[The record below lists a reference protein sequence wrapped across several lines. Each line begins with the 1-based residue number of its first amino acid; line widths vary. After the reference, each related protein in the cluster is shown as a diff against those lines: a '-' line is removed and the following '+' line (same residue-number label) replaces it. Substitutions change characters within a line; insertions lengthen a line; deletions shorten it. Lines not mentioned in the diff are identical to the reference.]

1 MSQLARSP
9 DQLGAILQRQRN
21 LKGLTQKQLAGQ
33 LGMRQAT
40 ISQLEGGLPG
50 ARLSTLMDVL
60 AALDLELVIGQ
71 RSKGKA
77 QDIEDIF

>member
-21 LKGLTQKQLAGQ
+21 LKGLTQKQLASQ

-40 ISQLEGGLPG
+40 VSQLESGLSG

-71 RSKGKA
+71 RTKGKA

>member
-21 LKGLTQKQLAGQ
+21 LKGLTQKQLASQ

-40 ISQLEGGLPG
+40 VSQLESGLSG

>member
-40 ISQLEGGLPG
+40 ISQLESGLSG

>member
-9 DQLGAILQRQRN
+9 SQLGAILHRQRT
-21 LKGLTQKQLAGQ
+21 LKGMTQKQLASG

-40 ISQLEGGLPG
+40 ISRLEGGFAG
-50 ARLSTLMDVL
+50 TKLSTLLDVL
-60 AALDLELVIGQ
+60 AALDLELAIEP
-71 RSKGKA
+71 RSKGTA

>member
-9 DQLGAILQRQRN
+9 DQLGAILQRQRH

-40 ISQLEGGLPG
+40 VSQLESGLPG

>member
-21 LKGLTQKQLAGQ
+21 LKGLTQKQLASQ

-40 ISQLEGGLPG
+40 VSQLESGLTG

>member
-21 LKGLTQKQLAGQ
+21 LKSLTQKQLAGQ

-40 ISQLEGGLPG
+40 ISQLESGLPG

>member
-9 DQLGAILQRQRN
+9 DQLGAIIQRQRN
-21 LKGLTQKQLAGQ
+21 LKGLTQKQLASQ

-40 ISQLEGGLPG
+40 ISQLESGLSG

>member
-9 DQLGAILQRQRN
+9 DQLGTILQRQRI
-21 LKGLTQKQLAGQ
+21 LRGLTQKQLASQ

-60 AALDLELVIGQ
+60 AALDLELLIGR

>member
-21 LKGLTQKQLAGQ
+21 LKGLTQKQLASR

-40 ISQLEGGLPG
+40 ISQLESGLTG